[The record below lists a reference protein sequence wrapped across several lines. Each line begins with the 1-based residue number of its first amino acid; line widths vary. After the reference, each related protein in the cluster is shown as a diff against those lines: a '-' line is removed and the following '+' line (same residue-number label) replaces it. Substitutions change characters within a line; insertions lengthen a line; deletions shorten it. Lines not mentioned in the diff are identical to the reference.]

1 MDARFKAAAD
11 IVLGRLAQDDLG
23 ERTIACHRTH
33 LGQLGDYLDGFGL
46 ECGADAVTR
55 WIEEVEATSREG
67 KLKECRATARAFLE
81 ALEGDVAPR
90 HRPGGGSALRG
101 RLEGWAA
108 SAVDRYVASLESE
121 GRPRKA
127 VENGRRLASEFLLST
142 AAKSPEDL
150 TPDAISAYAA
160 SLGGGRQSRTG
171 RLFHAREVLIQMAGL
186 GEVCLWL
193 HLLVDIRFLPREPFC
208 VSAGTIG
215 EVGVMSPDDLLSTAC
230 GPLAGHLRSS
240 GYSDC
245 VVNGTV
251 RALKMLALSLALDGE
266 NYGLERA
273 LAWAD
278 IVSKR
283 GIGGAGGCR
292 RAVLAFESF
301 RETGCYRG
309 WASLPTRQD
318 PMAGLPE
325 WSRAEVS
332 AYAAL
337 RRREGLADSTVS
349 HIVRACARL
358 ANHADSRGIASWSDV
373 DAATVSSWSSE
384 DRHSTAVGR
393 ARYVTD
399 ARGFLWFLEDEGIA
413 RPGVSLAARPEHA
426 ACKKVV
432 VVLDDS
438 QVAAARE
445 SRLSART
452 PMEMRDA
459 AMVALGLTMGL
470 RACDVVSLELSDI
483 SWKTSTI
490 SIVQSKTGVP
500 LTLPLTPAAGNSL
513 AAYIEHGRP
522 SSPSPL
528 VFVKHK
534 APFDGMRRG
543 SCRKA
548 VERCIGENLG
558 FHILRRTF
566 ATSMLRGGAGR
577 DVVADALGH
586 AAEGSTGPYLSLDE
600 ERMRMCALSLSECG
614 IEVVRHG

>member
-1 MDARFKAAAD
+1 MNNFTYYSPTCFAFGRDAESQAGTLVRRFGGTKAL
-11 IVLGRLAQDDLG
+11 I
-23 ERTIACHRTH
+23 H
-33 LGQLGDYLDGFGL
+33 Y
-46 ECGADAVTR
+46 
-55 WIEEVEATSREG
+55 
-67 KLKECRATARAFLE
+67 
-81 ALEGDVAPR
+81 
-90 HRPGGGSALRG
+90 GGGSALRG

-108 SAVDRYVASLESE
+108 TAVDRYVAPLDSG
-121 GRPRKA
+121 GRPRRA
-127 VENGRRLASEFLLST
+127 VENARRLSSEFLL
-142 AAKSPEDL
+142 AAGAKRPEDL
-150 TPDAISAYAA
+150 TSDAVSAYAS
-160 SLGGGRQSRTG
+160 SLHGSRQSRTE
-171 RLFHAREVLIQMAGL
+171 RLFHAREMLLQMAGL
-186 GEVCLWL
+186 GEVDLWL
-193 HLLVDIRFLPREPFC
+193 HLLVDVRLLPREPFC
-208 VSAGTIG
+208 ISIG
-215 EVGVMSPDDLLSTAC
+215 EPDEDGDMSPDDLLSMAC
-230 GPLAGHLRSS
+230 DPFAGHLRSS
-240 GYSDC
+240 GYSSC
-245 VVNGTV
+245 VVNGAV
-251 RALKMLALSLALDGE
+251 RALKMLALSLALEGGD
-266 NYGLERA
+266 YGANKA

-278 IVSKR
+278 AVSGR
-283 GIGGAGGCR
+283 GVGSAGDCR

-301 RETGCYRG
+301 RTTGGYRG
-309 WASLPTRQD
+309 WASLPARHD
-318 PMAGLPE
+318 PMSGLPE

-337 RRREGLADSTVS
+337 RRREGFADSTVS

-358 ANHADSRGIASWSDV
+358 AKHADGCGVSSWSDV
-373 DAATVSSWSSE
+373 GAATVSSWRSG
-384 DRHSTAVGR
+384 DRHSSAAGR
-393 ARYVTD
+393 ARYVSD
-399 ARGFLWFLEDEGIA
+399 VRGFLRFLEDEGIA

-470 RACDVVSLELSDI
+470 RACDVISLELSDI
-483 SWKTSTI
+483 SWRSSTI

-522 SSPSPL
+522 SSASPL
-528 VFVKHK
+528 VFIKHK
-534 APFDGMRRG
+534 APFDGMCRG

-558 FHILRRTF
+558 FHVLRRTF
-566 ATSMLRGGAGR
+566 ATSMLRGGAAR

-586 AAEGSTGPYLSLDE
+586 ATERSTGPYLSLDE

-614 IEVVRHG
+614 IEVLGHG